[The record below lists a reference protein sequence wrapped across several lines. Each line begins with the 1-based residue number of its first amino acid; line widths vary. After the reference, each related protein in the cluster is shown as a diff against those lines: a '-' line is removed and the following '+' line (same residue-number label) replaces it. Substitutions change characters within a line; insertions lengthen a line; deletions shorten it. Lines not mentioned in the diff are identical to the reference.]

1 MFDLGFSELMVIGV
15 VALVV
20 VGPERLPG
28 VARQAGR
35 WLGKL
40 RSYVA
45 DVKSDINR
53 QMELEELRNLQ
64 KEVSMAAREM
74 ESSLRSTV
82 SETQA
87 ELNSIS
93 DALSSDPS
101 KSTSTSTSITT
112 SSDTGQTDWDRIY
125 AARRTRDRIRE
136 RRVEREKS
144 LGIKRPKRR

>member
-20 VGPERLPG
+20 VGPERLPK
-28 VARQAGR
+28 VARQAGQ

-40 RSYVA
+40 QRYVS

-53 QMELEELRNLQ
+53 QMELEELRSLQ
-64 KEVSMAAREM
+64 KEVTEAARDM
-74 ESSLRSTV
+74 ESSLKATV
-82 SETQA
+82 NETQA

-93 DALSSDPS
+93 DALTSNPSDSPS
-101 KSTSTSTSITT
+101 GSLPNSPAVE
-112 SSDTGQTDWDRIY
+112 QTDWDRIY

-136 RRVEREKS
+136 RRIEREKS
-144 LGIKRPKRR
+144 LGIKRPRRRT